1 MGFWFRAPTSLLCQP
16 NLRSMKKKAGR
27 ESCLLVASS
36 GGHLLQLVQLRD
48 LWTREHRHWV
58 TFDKPDARSLLAGE
72 EITFAHHPT
81 NRNVRN
87 LIRNAFL
94 ATRLIMRKRP
104 RAIITTGAGVAVP
117 FCYIGRLLGARI
129 IYIETFARV
138 SQPSLTGR
146 LVHPVAHRFF
156 VQWPEVRTH
165 YRKAEYEG
173 AIF

>member
-1 MGFWFRAPTSLLCQP
+1 M
-16 NLRSMKKKAGR
+16 
-27 ESCLLVASS
+27 
-36 GGHLLQLVQLRD
+36 
-48 LWTREHRHWV
+48 

-87 LIRNAFL
+87 LIRNALL
-94 ATRLIMRKRP
+94 ATRLLMRTRP
-104 RAIITTGAGVAVP
+104 RAIITTGAGIAVP
-117 FCYIGRLLGARI
+117 FCYLGRLLGARI

-156 VQWPEVRTH
+156 VQWPELRKH